1 MTNIMSSVLV
11 GFKEILSWNTIKHAL
26 MSGILVVAIW
36 LGIGYM
42 IWDTLISLSSHI
54 NELVPFSMVR
64 SNGAWMLSSFLWLQ
78 LVLLTFALIYAFFG
92 NIILRSVSKDRY
104 SSFSIYTIVASAIFW
119 SVVWFF
125 KGDFIYAQFLKLLT
139 WLPFETVEK
148 GIAFLIAFYIIYNG
162 IIVTMLFITSLF
174 SEPIIIGVEK
184 KHFHGQEVVR
194 DNMFKSIGYTIKD
207 TLIFIVASIIA
218 FPLLFV
224 PVVNIV
230 VQILLWAWLIKDTI
244 SYDALSLTRKKVDKS
259 EIKEHRFG
267 VWFISLM
274 ASLFNFVPLLNL
286 FSPYFG
292 EIAMFHY
299 FKEKQTI

>member
-1 MTNIMSSVLV
+1 MSNVMSSIIV
-11 GFKEILSWNTIKHAL
+11 GFKEILSWNTIKHVL
-26 MSGILVVAIW
+26 LSGIFVVAIW
-36 LGIGYM
+36 IGIGYLM
-42 IWDTLISLSSHI
+42 WNPLINLSSHI
-54 NELVPFSMVR
+54 IELVPFSMVR

-92 NIILRSVSKDRY
+92 NIILRSVSQDRY
-104 SSFSIYTIVASAIFW
+104 SAFSIYTIVASAIFW
-119 SVVWFF
+119 GIVWYF
-125 KGDFIYAQFLKLLT
+125 KGDFIYAEFLKLLT

-148 GIAFLIAFYIIYNG
+148 GIAFLIGFYVIYNG

-184 KHFHGQEVVR
+184 KHFEGKEVMR
-194 DNMFKSIGYTIKD
+194 DNLFKSIGYTIKD

-218 FPLLFV
+218 FPLLFI
-224 PVVNIV
+224 PIVNIV
-230 VQILLWAWLIKDTI
+230 VQVILWAWLIKDTI
-244 SYDALSLTRKKVDKS
+244 SYDALALTREKVDKS
-259 EIKEHRFG
+259 EVKEHRFS
-267 VWFISLM
+267 VWFISLI

-299 FKEKQTI
+299 FKSIKK

>member
-1 MTNIMSSVLV
+1 MSNVMSSIIV
-11 GFKEILSWNTIKHAL
+11 GFKEILSWNTIKHVL
-26 MSGILVVAIW
+26 LSGIFVVAVWI
-36 LGIGYM
+36 GIGYLM
-42 IWDTLISLSSHI
+42 WNPLINLSSHI
-54 NELVPFSMVR
+54 IELVPFSMVR

-92 NIILRSVSKDRY
+92 NIILRSVSQDRY
-104 SSFSIYTIVASAIFW
+104 SAFSIYTIVASAIFW
-119 SVVWFF
+119 GIVWYF
-125 KGDFIYAQFLKLLT
+125 KGDFIYAEFLKLLT

-148 GIAFLIAFYIIYNG
+148 GIAFLIGFYVIYNG

-184 KHFHGQEVVR
+184 KHFEGKEVMR
-194 DNMFKSIGYTIKD
+194 DNLFKSIGYTIKD

-218 FPLLFV
+218 FPLLFI
-224 PVVNIV
+224 PIVNIV
-230 VQILLWAWLIKDTI
+230 VQVILWAWLIKDTI
-244 SYDALSLTRKKVDKS
+244 SYDALALTREKVDKS
-259 EIKEHRFG
+259 EVKEHRFS
-267 VWFISLM
+267 VWFISLI

-299 FKEKQTI
+299 FKSIKK

>member
-1 MTNIMSSVLV
+1 MTSVMSSVIV
-11 GFKEILSWNTIKHAL
+11 GFKEILSWNTIKHVL
-26 MSGILVVAIW
+26 LSGIFVVAVWI
-36 LGIGYM
+36 GIGYLM
-42 IWDTLISLSSHI
+42 WNPLINLSSHI
-54 NELVPFSMVR
+54 IELVPFSMVR

-92 NIILRSVSKDRY
+92 NIILRSVSQDRY
-104 SSFSIYTIVASAIFW
+104 SAFSIYTIVASAIFW
-119 SVVWFF
+119 GIVWYF
-125 KGDFIYAQFLKLLT
+125 KGDFIYAEFLKLLT

-148 GIAFLIAFYIIYNG
+148 GIAFLIGFYVIYNG

-184 KHFHGQEVVR
+184 KHFEGKEVMR
-194 DNMFKSIGYTIKD
+194 DNLFKSIGYTIKD

-218 FPLLFV
+218 FPLLFI
-224 PVVNIV
+224 PIVNIV
-230 VQILLWAWLIKDTI
+230 VQVVLWAWLIKDTI
-244 SYDALSLTRKKVDKS
+244 SYDALALTREKVNKS
-259 EIKEHRFG
+259 EVKEHRFS
-267 VWFISLM
+267 VWFISLI

-299 FKEKQTI
+299 FKSVKK

>member
-1 MTNIMSSVLV
+1 MTSVMSSVIV
-11 GFKEILSWNTIKHAL
+11 GFKEILSWNTIKHVL
-26 MSGILVVAIW
+26 LSGIFVVAIW
-36 LGIGYM
+36 IGIGYLM
-42 IWDTLISLSSHI
+42 WNPLINLSSHI
-54 NELVPFSMVR
+54 IELVPFSMVR

-92 NIILRSVSKDRY
+92 NIILRSVSQDRY
-104 SSFSIYTIVASAIFW
+104 SAFSIYTIVASAIFW
-119 SVVWFF
+119 GIVWYF
-125 KGDFIYAQFLKLLT
+125 KGDFIYTEFLKLLT

-148 GIAFLIAFYIIYNG
+148 GIAFLIGFYVIYNG

-184 KHFHGQEVVR
+184 KHFEGKEVMR
-194 DNMFKSIGYTIKD
+194 DNLFKSIGYTIKD

-218 FPLLFV
+218 FPLLFI
-224 PVVNIV
+224 PIVNIV
-230 VQILLWAWLIKDTI
+230 VQVILWAWLIKDTI
-244 SYDALSLTRKKVDKS
+244 SYDALALTREKVNKS
-259 EIKEHRFG
+259 EVKEHRFS
-267 VWFISLM
+267 VWFISLI

-299 FKEKQTI
+299 FKSVKK

>member
-1 MTNIMSSVLV
+1 MTSVMSSVIV
-11 GFKEILSWNTIKHAL
+11 GFKEILSWNTIKHVL
-26 MSGILVVAIW
+26 LSGIFVVAVWI
-36 LGIGYM
+36 GIGYLM
-42 IWDTLISLSSHI
+42 WNPLINLSSHI
-54 NELVPFSMVR
+54 IELVPFSMVR

-92 NIILRSVSKDRY
+92 NIILRSVSQDRY
-104 SSFSIYTIVASAIFW
+104 SAFSIYTIVASAIFW
-119 SVVWFF
+119 GIVWYF
-125 KGDFIYAQFLKLLT
+125 KGDFIYAEFLKLLT

-148 GIAFLIAFYIIYNG
+148 GIAFLIGFYVIYNG

-184 KHFHGQEVVR
+184 KHFEGKEVMR
-194 DNMFKSIGYTIKD
+194 DNLFKSIGYTIKD

-218 FPLLFV
+218 FPLLFI
-224 PVVNIV
+224 PIVNIV
-230 VQILLWAWLIKDTI
+230 VQVVLWAWLIKDTI
-244 SYDALSLTRKKVDKS
+244 SYDALALTREKVDKS
-259 EIKEHRFG
+259 EVKEHRFS
-267 VWFISLM
+267 VWFISLI

-299 FKEKQTI
+299 FKSVKK